1 MSEMKIC
8 LNEKE
13 ISNRQNISVH
23 KKKKNHQT
31 AINAFKNKAKVFCLA
46 NKELWIVT

>member
-1 MSEMKIC
+1 MKKRFLIGKIF
-8 LNEKE
+8 LYT
-13 ISNRQNISVH
+13 R
-23 KKKKNHQT
+23 KKKTNNQT

>member
-13 ISNRQNISVH
+13 ISSRQNISVH
-23 KKKKNHQT
+23 KKKT
-31 AINAFKNKAKVFCLA
+31 NKQPLMPLKARQKYFA
-46 NKELWIVT
+46 